1 MVGNDMQNR
10 LAQASSPYLLQHKDN
25 PVHWQQWSD
34 EVLALA
40 KELDKPILL
49 SVGYSSCHWCHV
61 MAHESFEDEG
71 VAKVMNEHFINI
83 KLDREERPDLD
94 KTYQLAHQLLNRQA
108 GGWPLTAVLD
118 PKTLV
123 PFFSGTYF
131 PKKAKF
137 GLPAFTDLLKN
148 ISRIFQKKRTEI
160 DEQNERLTEALRSI
174 SRGTKVS
181 SSNTAESLA
190 PQFVASV
197 LKHHDK
203 ALGGMQGAP
212 KFPQPAIWSAALA
225 LTLSSSLSKEMIEE
239 LKQAVLS
246 TGQGFCRLGLFDHL
260 AGGFF
265 RYCVDDHWDIPHFEK
280 MLYDN
285 GQLLSFI
292 SSSGHYFADGQ
303 LMQSVDMTIQW
314 LKEQMLSPQG
324 GFYSALDADSEDE
337 TGKSKE
343 GAYYSWKPKQFE
355 CLAEPEQQ
363 FAKEYYG
370 LNLKANFE
378 GQWHL
383 VARDDW
389 RNVAKKLDVH
399 EKQAPILLES
409 ARQQL
414 KMVRDK
420 RPLPFRDDKL
430 LTSWN
435 ALTLQGLLVAKKAGS
450 KVATDELIDGCKSFI
465 QQQVWKDKQLY
476 ACYKDGTAYQQAFLD
491 DYGYLA
497 KGILL
502 ALSDSFNQVDWA
514 WLRQICEVLWT
525 DFADHAEGGFFFTAN
540 HQEEVITRHKSWS
553 DDAMPSSSVQA
564 LEAIWVVAELT
575 GNTKWLEF
583 VEKSL
588 KQIRAEAINAPL
600 QYASA
605 IGLIEVWQEGL
616 ELWVIRGEEHEIPMW
631 QEYLTTGLNP
641 SRWVF
646 AINHG
651 VNDPV
656 LETKFPAKPDSDQTL
671 RAYCCRQRQCFPAI
685 SEFTAL
691 KSFMQE
697 EWS

>member
-1 MVGNDMQNR
+1 MVEKDMRNK

-25 PVHWQQWSD
+25 PVHWQEWSG

-108 GGWPLTAVLD
+108 GGWPLTTILD

-131 PKKAKF
+131 PKKPKF
-137 GLPAFTDLLKN
+137 GLPAFTELLQN
-148 ISRIFQKKRTEI
+148 ISRIFKQKRDEI
-160 DEQNERLTEALRSI
+160 TEQNERLTQALQTIATGTRNASEI
-174 SRGTKVS
+174 ST
-181 SSNTAESLA
+181 ESLVPDFA
-190 PQFVASV
+190 NSV

-203 ALGGMQGAP
+203 RYGGMEGAP
-212 KFPQPAIWSAALA
+212 KFPQPAIWASSLA
-225 LTLSSSLSKEMIEE
+225 LSTSQSLTNE
-239 LKQAVLS
+239 LADHLRQAVLD
-246 TGQGFCRLGLFDHL
+246 TAKGFCNYGLFDHL

-265 RYCVDDHWDIPHFEK
+265 RYCVDERWDIPHFEK

-285 GQLLSFI
+285 GQLLSLVAAT
-292 SSSGHYFADGQ
+292 GHYFADGQ
-303 LMQSVDMTIQW
+303 LMHSVDLTIQW
-314 LKEQMLSPQG
+314 LKEQMLAPEG

-337 TGKSKE
+337 SGKSVE
-343 GAYYSWKPKQFE
+343 GAYYSWQPKQFTFLE
-355 CLAEPEQQ
+355 EPEET
-363 FAKEYYG
+363 FAKHYYG
-370 LNLKANFE
+370 LNKKANFE

-383 VARDDW
+383 VAREDW
-389 RNVAKKLDVH
+389 RQVAKKLKVH

-414 KMVRDK
+414 KMVREK

-435 ALTLQGLLVAKKAGS
+435 ALTLQGLLEAKRAGS
-450 KVATDELIDGCKSFI
+450 KTASDELINGCKNFI
-465 QQQVWKDKQLY
+465 RQQVWKEQQLY
-476 ACYKDGTAYQQAFLD
+476 ACYKNGTAYQEAFLD

-502 ALSDSFNQVDWA
+502 ALSDRFTQVDWS
-514 WLRQICEVLWT
+514 WLKQICETLWNE
-525 DFADHAEGGFFFTAN
+525 FADKAEGGFYFTSN
-540 HQEEVITRHKSWS
+540 HHQEVITRHKNWS
-553 DDAMPSSSVQA
+553 DDAMPSSSIQA
-564 LEAIWVVAELT
+564 LESLWVVAELT
-575 GNTKWLEF
+575 GNTEWLEF

-588 KQIRAEAINAPL
+588 LKARAEAASAPV

-605 IGLIEVWQEGL
+605 VRLLEVWQQGI
-616 ELWVIRGEEHEIPMW
+616 ELWVIRGEGYELPQW
-631 QEYLTTGLNP
+631 KEYLTTGLNP

-646 AINHG
+646 AIEHG
-651 VNDPV
+651 ANDTV
-656 LETKFPAKPDSDQTL
+656 IETKFPAKPDDEQTL
-671 RAYCCRQRQCFPAI
+671 RAYCCRQHQCFPPI
-685 SEFTAL
+685 SDLEKL
-691 KSFMQE
+691 KSFLQE
-697 EWS
+697 N